1 MKTPRLCVLDT
12 SVASDVQAAGLW
24 GAVTRI
30 DVTVMVPQVV
40 AFTEFRQAD
49 LAGAQGSGMLV
60 EPSDE
65 KEESAAASFTR
76 TFRKPSPNDLAALAL
91 AKSRGATLLTGDG
104 HLREAAAAEGV
115 TVHGVLWLLD
125 VLVAK
130 AAITAEIAAVALAA
144 ILADGSRLPD
154 HECQQ
159 RLRAW
164 GR

>member
-24 GAVTRI
+24 DAVTRI

-49 LAGAQGSGMLV
+49 LAAAQGSGMLV
-60 EPSDE
+60 EPLDE
-65 KEESAAASFTR
+65 KEESAAASFTL

-91 AKSRGATLLTGDG
+91 AKSRGATLLTGDAP
-104 HLREAAAAEGV
+104 LREAAATEGV

-125 VLVAK
+125 MLVAK
-130 AAITAEIAAVALAA
+130 AAITPEIAAAALDA

-154 HECQQ
+154 HECRQ